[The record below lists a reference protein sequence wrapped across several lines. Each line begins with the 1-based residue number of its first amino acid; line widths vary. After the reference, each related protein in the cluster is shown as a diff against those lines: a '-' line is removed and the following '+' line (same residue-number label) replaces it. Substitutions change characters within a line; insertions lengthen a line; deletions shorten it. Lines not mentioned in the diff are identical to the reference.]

1 MVPAISVD
9 TVAGLQVPVNPFVE
23 ITGNS
28 GGVLFRHSGSNPA
41 KVGLTGS
48 LIVMSIVSGFEHC
61 PSVGVKV

>member
-9 TVAGLQVPVNPFVE
+9 MVDGLQVPVKPFIEVE
-23 ITGNS
+23 GNS

-41 KVGLTGS
+41 KVGLIGS
-48 LIVMSIVSGFEHC
+48 LIVISIISGFEHC